1 MKILLTLFVFF
12 LSFSLIAEDIS
23 DFEIEGIS
31 IGDSLLD
38 FFSEEEI
45 KNNIYHYYNNKTYT
59 PVQIKSKLFTTY
71 DGMNFNY
78 KTNDNNF
85 IIYGISGKIFI
96 NNDFKKCENMKKDI
110 LRDIKKVLIDK
121 KFNHWEG
128 NLDSDPLGKY
138 SMDGTE
144 FDNGDVMN
152 ITCYDYSKDSSRD
165 HLNIT
170 FRRKHFNKFLG
181 YAYN

>member
-1 MKILLTLFVFF
+1 MKILLTLFV
-12 LSFSLIAEDIS
+12 LLFSSSVLAEDIS
-23 DFEIEGIS
+23 DFEIEGMS

-38 FFSEEEI
+38 YFSEEEI

-59 PVQIKSKLFTTY
+59 PVQIRSSLFTTY
-71 DGMNFNY
+71 DGMSFNY

-110 LRDIKKVLIDK
+110 LKEIKKTLIEK

-128 NLDSDPLGKY
+128 NLSADPLGKY

-152 ITCYDYSKDSSRD
+152 ITCYDYSKDSGRD
-165 HLNIT
+165 HLSVT

-181 YAYN
+181 YAYD